1 MHSETC
7 FMKNSKSTTD
17 LLLTNKPFFNI
28 KETLTIETG
37 VSDYNKMI
45 TTFFKAHSSR
55 LRPKV
60 ILYINRKEFSESSL
74 LSELHKAN
82 IETSPS
88 YAKQNYV
95 YS

>member
-17 LLLTNKPFFNI
+17 LLLTNKALNI
-28 KETLTIETG
+28 KETLSVEKG
-37 VSDYNKMI
+37 VSDYSKMI

-74 LSELHKAN
+74 LSELHEAN
-82 IETSPS
+82 IQTAPS